1 MLPILTHPVII
12 YYEKEFHPLL
22 NAVMSR
28 LSDQWTTFFPRCKY
42 TLVYF
47 PRFWDRVPWGHP
59 QMSEQFRY
67 YQPEYRMES
76 IENLAGA
83 RRMLSAPHFMQVLYK
98 GLNEILDRSDLPEA
112 GFILGGREGVILVKD
127 VTNKEKEALTQEDPL
142 RFLESQLLILLS
154 KMLQSGPYSNFTEI
168 LAAEPVMSYCKT
180 RPEVELPDP
189 EEEFE
194 RESER
199 VELEIREELELKLGG
214 ENPAVV
220 LNLLVHILEHV
231 KKGSPVMAGEIEHL
245 LRKQME
251 SSNRPLSILQL
262 KTTHGGFDY
271 KIILPDYDLEI
282 KMPKLP
288 KALYLLFLRHP
299 EGIFLH
305 DLPDYR
311 IELLEIYRKIASIS
325 DQKVLNDNIERLV
338 TMTDNSVHVNCARIK
353 RAFMAKIDERL
364 ARHYYV
370 WGNRGER
377 KKVDL
382 PPELIQIDPAL
393 L

>member
-1 MLPILTHPVII
+1 MLPLLTHPVII
-12 YYEKEFHPLL
+12 YYEKQFHPLL
-22 NAVMSR
+22 NSVMSR
-28 LSDQWTTFFPRCKY
+28 LSDQWKSFFPRSKY

-76 IENLAGA
+76 LENLAGA
-83 RRMLSAPHFMQVLYK
+83 RRTLSSPHFMQALYR
-98 GLNEILDRSDLPEA
+98 GLNEILDRNDLPEA
-112 GFILGGREGVILVKD
+112 GFILGGREGIILVKD

-154 KMLQSGPYSNFTEI
+154 KMLQSEPYSNFTEL

-180 RPEVELPDP
+180 RPEEEFPDP

-199 VELEIREELELKLGG
+199 VDLEIREELELKLGG

-231 KKGSPVMAGEIEHL
+231 KQENPVMAMEIEHL

-251 SSNRPLSILQL
+251 LSNRPLSVLQL
-262 KTTHGGFDY
+262 KTTHGGYDY
-271 KIILPDYDLEI
+271 KIILADYDMEI
-282 KMPKLP
+282 EMPKLP

-299 EGIFLH
+299 EGIYLH
-305 DLPDYR
+305 DLQDYR
-311 IELLEIYRKIASIS
+311 KELLEIYRKIASIS
-325 DQKVLNDNIERLV
+325 DQKMLEDNIARLV
-338 TMTDNSVHVNCARIK
+338 NMTDNSVHVNCARIK
-353 RAFMAKIDERL
+353 SAFAAKIDERF
-364 ARHYYV
+364 AMHYCV
-370 WGNRGER
+370 WGKRGER

-382 PPELIQIDPAL
+382 PPELIQIDPL
-393 L
+393 LL